1 MPLSKHVNADTFI
14 TQFLKKNQQYRTSKE
29 EEFYFEYDSNV
40 LVPRYE
46 IPERPANSKLVYR
59 TIEEELTLD
68 GTPTLNLA
76 SFVNTSSSE
85 TMEKLLLDNF
95 TKNLSD
101 NDEYPALI
109 EIQDRC
115 VAMLGN
121 LWHAP
126 SKRNENGDLI
136 NTAIGTATTGSSEA
150 IMLAGLA
157 MKRTWQAKRK
167 AEGKDYFRPNILM
180 ASCAQVALEKF
191 ANYFDVENRLIPIS
205 SNTNHVID
213 TTKIKENIDENTI
226 GVFVIMGSTFTGAFE
241 PVKYINDLLDEVQ
254 KEKGY
259 DIPIHVDGASG
270 GFVAPFCFPSIEW
283 DFRVPRVVSINTSG
297 HKYGLTTVGLGWVIW
312 RSRERLPESL
322 RFSLD
327 YLGGTE
333 ESFGLNFSRPGFQV
347 IMQYYNFLHLGF
359 EGYQVVF
366 DGCLSNARLLSDC
379 LEASGYYKCLSVI
392 NKKITDQSK
401 KIYYTDKKTH
411 NPNNVNEHFKP
422 GLPVVAFTFSDE
434 FQEEY
439 PEIPQELVSTML
451 RNKGIIVPNYHLPPD
466 EGDTKVLRVVVR
478 ISMSMSLLEKLIED
492 IIEITKTLM
501 QACKEVR
508 KIANKEEGA
517 KDSHEISALIRDMLM
532 SITTGGLDNLK
543 LEQEKTTKRLAG
555 KDGRTF
561 RGPC

>member
-1 MPLSKHVNADTFI
+1 MPLSKHVNADNFI
-14 TQFLKKNQQYRTSKE
+14 AEFLKKNQQYRTQKD

-46 IPERPANSKLVYR
+46 IPDKPANSTLVYR

-76 SFVNTSSSE
+76 SFVNTSLSQ
-85 TMEKLLLDNF
+85 TMEKLLLDNY

-101 NDEYPALI
+101 NDEYPALL

-115 VAMLGN
+115 VSMLGN

-126 SKRNENGDLI
+126 SHRNDNGELI
-136 NTAIGTATTGSSEA
+136 NTALGAATTGSSEA
-150 IMLAGLA
+150 VMLAGLA

-167 AEGKDYFRPNILM
+167 AEGKPYDKPNILM
-180 ASCAQVALEKF
+180 ALCAQVALEKF
-191 ANYFDVENRLIPIS
+191 ANYFEVENRLIPITLA
-205 SNTNHVID
+205 TNYVID
-213 TTKIKENIDENTI
+213 TTKIKENCDENTI
-226 GVFVIMGSTFTGAFE
+226 GVFVIMGLTFTGAFE
-241 PVKYINDLLDEVQ
+241 PVKYISQLLDELQ
-254 KEKGY
+254 QETGL
-259 DIPIHVDGASG
+259 DIPIHVDGALG
-270 GFVAPFCFPSIEW
+270 GFVAPFSYPLIEW

-297 HKYGLTTVGLGWVIW
+297 HKYGLTTVGLGWVVW
-312 RSRERLPESL
+312 RSRDMLPQSL

-366 DGCLSNARLLSDC
+366 DGCISNARLLSDC
-379 LEASGYYKCLSVI
+379 LEASGYYKCLSVV
-392 NKKITDQSK
+392 NRKATDNTKKIF
-401 KIYYTDKKTH
+401 YTDKLLKDLT
-411 NPNNVNEHFKP
+411 NANEVFQP

-434 FQEEY
+434 FKQEY
-439 PEIPQELVSTML
+439 PEIPQELVLTML
-451 RNKGIIVPNYHLPPD
+451 RNKGIIVPNYHLPPN

-478 ISMSMSLLEKLIED
+478 ISMLMSLLEKLIED

-501 QACKEVR
+501 QACKQVR

-517 KDSHEISALIRDMLM
+517 KDSHEIAELIRDMLM
-532 SITTGGLDNLK
+532 LITTGGLENLK
-543 LEQEKTTKRLAG
+543 IEQEKTEKKLSG
-555 KDGRTF
+555 KEGRTF